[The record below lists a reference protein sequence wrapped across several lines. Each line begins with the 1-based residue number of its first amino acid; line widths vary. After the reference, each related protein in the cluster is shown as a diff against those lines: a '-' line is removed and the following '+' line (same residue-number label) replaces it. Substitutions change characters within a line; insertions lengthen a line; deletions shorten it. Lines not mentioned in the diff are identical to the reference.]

1 MDNTRFSLDRIH
13 TARDTKELAERY
25 DQMAQNYD
33 DSIQDEWGWAPPEYI
48 AEIFSSYVAKNSRI
62 LDAGVGTGLV
72 GEALVKRGYSDL
84 FGIDI
89 SEGMMEKAR
98 EKRVYRELHRMEMGN
113 PLMFSTDF
121 FDAVIAVGVMAMGHA
136 PANTLDELVRI
147 TRPGG
152 HLVYTLRP
160 VVYKNWG
167 FKEKHASLEA
177 QGKWR
182 LLEKT
187 DPFVPMPKREPDFCY
202 DIWVYKV
209 IK

>member
-1 MDNTRFSLDRIH
+1 MDTTRFSLDRIH
-13 TARDTKELAERY
+13 TARDTEELADRY
-25 DQMAQNYD
+25 DKMAQSYD
-33 DSIQDEWGWAPPEYI
+33 DSLQDEWGWTPPDHI
-48 AEIFSSYVAKNSRI
+48 AEIFSKYVDVNSRI

-98 EKRVYRELHRMEMGN
+98 KKGLYRELHRMKMGD
-113 PLMFSTDF
+113 PLKFSTDF

-136 PANTLDELVRI
+136 PATALDELVRI

-160 VVYKNWG
+160 VVYEDWG
-167 FKEKHASLEA
+167 FKEKHATLES
-177 QGKWR
+177 QGKWT

-187 DPFVPMPKREPDFCY
+187 DPFVPMPKREPDFY
-202 DIWVYKV
+202 YTIWVFEV
-209 IK
+209 IE